1 MRTVKT
7 GFWQVY
13 LVLITGVL
21 FGCGD
26 EAGNEPPSVLAAS
39 TQALC
44 RADGENLVL
53 DVVDIA
59 VLDFDGAVD
68 VGEGSA
74 RVLSTLIE
82 LERSEA
88 TYEPPL
94 DEAGQPTGQSCGLPE
109 AQCVARYRWQ
119 RGNDDPQIFCDEDDM
134 PIVEFS
140 VSDTAGHV
148 LDIVILAKTEG

>member
-44 RADGENLVL
+44 RADGDNLVL

-82 LERSEA
+82 LER
-88 TYEPPL
+88 
-94 DEAGQPTGQSCGLPE
+94 
-109 AQCVARYRWQ
+109 
-119 RGNDDPQIFCDEDDM
+119 
-134 PIVEFS
+134 
-140 VSDTAGHV
+140 
-148 LDIVILAKTEG
+148 

>member
-68 VGEGSA
+68 VGGERA
-74 RVLSTLIE
+74 RFVLSL
-82 LERSEA
+82 S
-88 TYEPPL
+88 
-94 DEAGQPTGQSCGLPE
+94 
-109 AQCVARYRWQ
+109 
-119 RGNDDPQIFCDEDDM
+119 
-134 PIVEFS
+134 
-140 VSDTAGHV
+140 
-148 LDIVILAKTEG
+148 